1 MKILRVGSGS
11 MVFLAAGVFLM
22 AGCFSQ
28 TPNTPQSTQ
37 LSAICGAPKYNI
49 VLGKIESSKESVLSR
64 QEFRAV
70 LDKALSE
77 SGCFVTQT
85 KADEKSYMLDIKYS
99 FIIAQTTEESA
110 ISSKDNKTLKSN
122 VQFNLYNKSKTIQ
135 QNATSTL
142 KMSEKKYLGIGDE
155 VQFTQEQK
163 EDVLKR
169 SLKTIFTNLSAMP

>member
-22 AGCFSQ
+22 AGCFSK

-77 SGCFVTQT
+77 SG
-85 KADEKSYMLDIKYS
+85 
-99 FIIAQTTEESA
+99 
-110 ISSKDNKTLKSN
+110 
-122 VQFNLYNKSKTIQ
+122 FNLSSQDSEEGISVEFQASQDYEVRQPRSQKQQQQYSNKG
-135 QNATSTL
+135 L
-142 KMSEKKYLGIGDE
+142 
-155 VQFTQEQK
+155 
-163 EDVLKR
+163 R
-169 SLKTIFTNLSAMP
+169 S